1 MLGHTNC
8 RALTTV
14 KCFCNNYI
22 IIPRV
27 KIKRSSLC
35 LLKKL
40 GQAKN
45 KTDGMIFTMRKQ

>member
-14 KCFCNNYI
+14 KCFCNNYGI
-22 IIPRV
+22 ILRV
-27 KIKRSSLC
+27 EIERRSLC

-40 GQAKN
+40 GEAKN
-45 KTDGMIFTMRKQ
+45 KTGGMINITRKW

>member
-8 RALTTV
+8 TALTTV

-27 KIKRSSLC
+27 KIQRSSLC

-40 GQAKN
+40 GEAKN
-45 KTDGMIFTMRKQ
+45 KTGGMIITIRK